1 MQVATAA
8 SAVTG
13 APLHVTTPMALPQF
27 ISPYSQAH
35 PTQPYQPYQQV
46 KPLLFKRGRKIISFE
61 FLFPLLGSY
70 VS

>member
-8 SAVTG
+8 SVTG
-13 APLHVTTPMALPQF
+13 QPLHVATPMALPQF

-46 KPLLFKRGRKIISFE
+46 KQLLFKMREKLFYLNSC
-61 FLFPLLGSY
+61 FLC
-70 VS
+70 

>member
-13 APLHVTTPMALPQF
+13 APLHVATPMALPQF

-46 KPLLFKRGRKIISFE
+46 KHLLFKSKKNYSI
-61 FLFPLLGSY
+61 
-70 VS
+70 

>member
-13 APLHVTTPMALPQF
+13 APLHVATPMALPQF

-46 KPLLFKRGRKIISFE
+46 KQ
-61 FLFPLLGSY
+61 FLF
-70 VS
+70 